1 MPPLSLLSILRAGD
15 AMINCWIET
24 DKIASRPSGVLTANE
39 QKAALSFARLAQ
51 DIYPDQTN
59 KNRGSASLV
68 MNWIELLM
76 DPRER
81 SRGINIGAL
90 KTAFFR
96 CFGFNA
102 ALYKLRRTGG
112 NLWVLSFEGSG
123 SILSLRGLPDWIL
136 TNVPTTLSAG
146 NKLER
151 YVPGGTFSKLL
162 NPRGAPSTQYDV
174 ADLVTKAAI
183 KLKGNADLVLTG
195 HSLGGGLA
203 QYAAIRNGLKAIVFN
218 SAGIGFSVPN
228 GSNIRSFDTSIC
240 HLMTTADAGLIQSLG
255 RIVEGRLFQIMGMT
269 LAVTNPAIQREAMTL
284 YSIGGKLAADKQGGF
299 EILNSLVG
307 QHVNRMVT
315 TYTKVGSKQ
324 VGTPY
329 ILGYGGHGMNFVID
343 LLEKGASKA
352 K

>member
-1 MPPLSLLSILRAGD
+1 MLSSGV

-24 DKIASRPSGVLTANE
+24 EKIANRPAGILTASE
-39 QKAALSFARLAQ
+39 QKSALSFARLAQ

-90 KTAFFR
+90 KTAFFK

-102 ALYKLRRTGG
+102 ALYKLNKSNGS
-112 NLWVLSFEGSG
+112 LWVLSFEGSG
-123 SILSLRGLPDWIL
+123 NILNLRGLPDWIL
-136 TNVPTTLSAG
+136 TNLPTTLSAA
-146 NKLER
+146 NHTER
-151 YVPGGTFSKLL
+151 FIPGGAFSKLA

-183 KLKGNADLVLTG
+183 KLKGKTDLVLTG

-203 QYAAIRNGLKAIVFN
+203 QYAAIQNGLRAIVFN

-228 GSNIRSFDTSIC
+228 NADIRSFDASIC
-240 HLMTTADAGLIQSLG
+240 HLMTTADAGLIKSLG
-255 RIVEGRLFQIMGMT
+255 RIVQGRLFQVWGVT
-269 LAVTNPAIQREAMTL
+269 LAVTNPALQQEAMTL
-284 YSIGGKLAADKQGGF
+284 YSAGGKMASDRQGGF
-299 EILNSLVG
+299 EILSNLMG
-307 QHVNRMVT
+307 QHVNRVVT
-315 TYTKVGSKQ
+315 TYTKIGSKQ
-324 VGTPY
+324 AGTPY
-329 ILGYGGHGMNFVID
+329 ILGYGGHGMSFVID